1 MRRLAL
7 FLPLALLSACDLSM
21 SRQAR
26 YQTEARAD
34 AWPDG
39 MEARKPPEGAVAQDA
54 SALAA
59 ADQIPP
65 PVTAALLARGRERY
79 EVYCT
84 PCHGPTGAGDGQIV
98 ARGFPK
104 PPGLAEPR
112 LRQAPGRQIYD
123 VVSKGYGAMY
133 PFADRVSAADRW
145 AIVAYVRALQL
156 AQAGGA

>member
-1 MRRLAL
+1 MRLLVLLA
-7 FLPLALLSACDLSM
+7 PLVLLAACDLSM

-26 YQTEARAD
+26 YQTESRAA

-39 MEARKPPEGAVAQDA
+39 MEARRPPEGAVAQDA
-54 SALAA
+54 LTLAA
-59 ADQIPP
+59 ANQTPP
-65 PVTAALLARGRERY
+65 TVTPALLARGRQRY

-84 PCHGPTGAGDGQIV
+84 PCHGPTGAGDGRIV

-104 PPGLAEPR
+104 PPSLGEPR
-112 LRQAPGRQIYD
+112 LRQAPGRRIYD
-123 VVSKGYGAMY
+123 AVSLGYGAMY

-156 AQAGGA
+156 AQGGGA